1 MKRGFY
7 TMEKYR
13 INQLRNKEVINIC
26 DGKRL
31 GYIND
36 AIIDVCSGCI
46 AAIIVLFDCRTFG
59 FGKCEDLVIPW
70 GKISCFGKDT
80 VLVNVEPSLYEKF
93 CCEKKS
99 EKK

>member
-1 MKRGFY
+1 
-7 TMEKYR
+7 MEKFSM
-13 INQLRNKEVINIC
+13 NKLRNKEVINTC

-31 GYIND
+31 GFIND
-36 AIIDVCSGCI
+36 IIIDICSGCI
-46 AAIIVLFDCRTFG
+46 SAIVVLFDCRTFG

-80 VLVNVEPSLYEKF
+80 VLVNIEPAVYEKF
-93 CCEKKS
+93 CCEKKF

>member
-1 MKRGFY
+1 
-7 TMEKYR
+7 MEKCS
-13 INQLRNKEVINIC
+13 INKLRNKEVINIC

-36 AIIDVCSGCI
+36 AIIDVCSGGV
-46 AAIIVLFDCRTFG
+46 AAITVLFDCRTFG
-59 FGKCEDLVIPW
+59 FGKCEDIVIPW

-80 VLVNVEPSLYEKF
+80 VLVNVEPSVYEKF
-93 CCEKKS
+93 CVEKKF

>member
-1 MKRGFY
+1 
-7 TMEKYR
+7 MEKYSM
-13 INQLRNKEVINIC
+13 NKLRNKEVINIC

-31 GYIND
+31 GFIND
-36 AIIDVCSGCI
+36 IIIDICSGCI
-46 AAIIVLFDCRTFG
+46 SAIVVLFDCRMFG

-80 VLVNVEPSLYEKF
+80 VLVNVEPATYEKF
-93 CCEKKS
+93 CCEKKF